1 MKLGRAAQTVSA
13 GGLTLACVLALS
25 LANGQRAGAQSP
37 RTSQAISAPKADDV
51 FKNIQLL
58 KGITVSELIDTMG
71 LFSAALGS
79 NCVHCHVEESLTH
92 WEKFAED
99 VPRKRR
105 ARQMIQMVNA
115 INQANFGGRQVVTC
129 YTCHH
134 GDLRPDSVPSLLT
147 QYSLP
152 IEDANKVEIV
162 PDAPSE
168 PTAAQILDKYI
179 EAVGGSQTLTRL
191 TSFAARGTYQ
201 GFDTYQQR
209 VPFEV
214 FAKAPN
220 QRITIVHTQNGD
232 TTSVFDGRMGWL
244 ASVDRPVML
253 LPLNDGSELDG
264 AMLDAQLSFPAGIK
278 ETLTRW
284 RVRFPMTAIDDHSM
298 QIVKSINVDE
308 TRFKLFFESES
319 GLLTRVVRYT
329 NTIVGTVPIQTDYMD
344 YRTVS
349 GAKMPFKTI
358 VTWTTGQATIE
369 LSEMQSNVSIDD
381 AKFKQPPPAVLKPA
395 VR

>member
-1 MKLGRAAQTVSA
+1 
-13 GGLTLACVLALS
+13 
-25 LANGQRAGAQSP
+25 
-37 RTSQAISAPKADDV
+37 
-51 FKNIQLL
+51 
-58 KGITVSELIDTMG
+58 
-71 LFSAALGS
+71 
-79 NCVHCHVEESLTH
+79 VHCHVEESLTH

-278 ETLTRW
+278 EALTRW
-284 RVRFPMTAIDDHSM
+284 RVGFPMTAIDDHSV
-298 QIVKSINVDE
+298 QIVEGIGVGG

-369 LSEMQSNVSIDD
+369 LSEVQPNVSIDA
-381 AKFKQPPPAVLKPA
+381 AKFNQPPPAVLKPA